1 VHPENR
7 LKFANFAATW
17 SGTGLALSDS
27 MDTRLQEA
35 VMNNDLRNE
44 SLLPQRPAWKR
55 LLILTLSLLQSYLF
69 VPAMAPTKFFALAA
83 EAAES
88 RLPMAGR
95 GKRTQTNAAA
105 ERDGKRPE
113 SMMRRVLRGKASW
126 YGPRFH
132 GKKTANGDIFDQQKL
147 TAAHKTLPLGT
158 KAIVT
163 NLENGNTVEVEINDR
178 GPYVPGRVIDLSFA
192 AAKQLG
198 FIKSGIAP
206 VEVVLLTLPQEAG

>member
-1 VHPENR
+1 MG
-7 LKFANFAATW
+7 A
-17 SGTGLALSDS
+17 
-27 MDTRLQEA
+27 
-35 VMNNDLRNE
+35 
-44 SLLPQRPAWKR
+44 
-55 LLILTLSLLQSYLF
+55 
-69 VPAMAPTKFFALAA
+69 
-83 EAAES
+83 
-88 RLPMAGR
+88 R
-95 GKRTQTNAAA
+95 GKRTQTKAAA

-178 GPYVPGRVIDLSFA
+178 GPYVPGRVIDLSYA